1 MNQHEWNDAVERLQR
16 LLEPN
21 FHSMEN
27 VSRSNRDWDTY
38 REYPTYTVPEPHR
51 SDVGWK
57 EISPSSQHVYS
68 KAPEMEDPD
77 GEPLQ
82 GSGEDAE
89 LARKKKQL
97 REIEEKIMHKKASI
111 AMKAVFVESSTP
123 PGVSGNE
130 QLATCEGET
139 LRDRVKEILRHR
151 QHLSYLS
158 KFQSAR
164 ERKNSSSLSKDGVLQ
179 EQHPLKL
186 RVKAL
191 MRRRRSLLPSNSSE
205 VADVPRSPPGRS
217 ITSPAKRED
226 IINKGFECF
235 LSMLNKGADIS
246 LLRPE
251 DNCGEA
257 HDVSLPP
264 PGRSIS
270 SPAKEENNIN
280 KGFERFLNILNKGV
294 DIEQLSRIM
303 SNDREDLP
311 LGEEPLSIQLPDSE
325 SKSDPLFWSERQQMS
340 SEGSLLGISQAS
352 QKQRLNRGALPESL
366 SQTNKSL
373 HTVDNDAELDLSRTK
388 ESQRLSSGSSLP
400 DLSPSSEKQRSDTR
414 TIPLSL
420 SRVSES
426 QRSKSGSSQ
435 KNVSQTNKSISS
447 GASWPVLG
455 QASESE
461 QTDSEASLPGRSP
474 PSENQ
479 RPNARPAQR
488 SLSQAKESQRLKS
501 GASLKGLSQAS
512 KTQQSKSGQ
521 AKKTKDPPTRPHG
534 DLKSGA
540 SLVGH
545 SRTNITKINSPSR
558 EQPRSERLSLPAAEE
573 KKKDRGDHSLGSG
586 SRSKSPVTVKK
597 KEEEREES
605 PSVSEQQEQLQNIL
619 KTLGWN
625 LDVEELSKLATRTHE
640 RLYGKKNEGAD
651 SGEAHGSRPKS
662 SPDRDRR
669 KSSSSRS
676 PLWSN
681 KADRSQQRTC
691 GRKSEGRRRTESRG
705 EEETRQRP
713 SFRDHRKSPSSSS
726 SSRSASSPSP
736 SRQRRSRSGGLKQR
750 RKVERSRSGERM
762 RDRPKLRDRRSSR
775 EAQRDQKDLK
785 HFSPLPYPQNQ
796 MFPRPAASAFPD
808 YFSSQC
814 SHFAVSH
821 SGHYSGATN
830 PYCTY
835 NQCNISPTFSASGHP
850 YTHFPGSVVAPNM
863 DYPDSSFLTVSDWKA
878 RRSSAPRCLT
888 VINTEQATSQDLTG
902 DHEELMGDFRTPE
915 YILEKHNN
923 TPESPVEPEESKVYT
938 KTVDDANA
946 EQLEEEKPPQPT
958 EEEIK
963 ANLRKKLQA
972 FNQKAKNTSQLPH
985 RKVMQPVNSLIS
997 EME

>member
-1 MNQHEWNDAVERLQR
+1 MNQREWNDAVERLQR

-27 VSRSNRDWDTY
+27 VSRSNWDTY
-38 REYPTYTVPEPHR
+38 CEYPRYTVPEPHR

-57 EISPSSQHVYS
+57 ELSPSSHHVYS

-123 PGVSGNE
+123 PGVSGDE

-158 KFQSAR
+158 KFQSTR

-179 EQHPLKL
+179 EEHPLKL

-191 MRRRRSLLPSNSSE
+191 MRRRRSVLPSNSSE
-205 VADVPRSPPGRS
+205 VPDVPRSPPGRS
-217 ITSPAKRED
+217 VTSPAKRED

-235 LSMLNKGADIS
+235 LSVLNKGADIS
-246 LLRPE
+246 LFKPE

-257 HDVSLPP
+257 PDVSLPF

-311 LGEEPLSIQLPDSE
+311 LGEEPLSIQLPDME
-325 SKSDPLFWSERQQMS
+325 SKSDPFFRSERQQTS
-340 SEGSLLGISQAS
+340 SGGSLLGISQAS
-352 QKQRLNRGALPESL
+352 EKQRLNRGALLESL
-366 SQTNKSL
+366 SQTSKSL
-373 HTVDNDAELDLSRTK
+373 HTMDNDAEPDLSRTK
-388 ESQRLSSGSSLP
+388 ESQRLSSG
-400 DLSPSSEKQRSDTR
+400 
-414 TIPLSL
+414 
-420 SRVSES
+420 
-426 QRSKSGSSQ
+426 
-435 KNVSQTNKSISS
+435 
-447 GASWPVLG
+447 
-455 QASESE
+455 
-461 QTDSEASLPGRSP
+461 ASLPGHSP

-479 RPNARPAQR
+479 RSNARPAQR
-488 SLSQAKESQRLKS
+488 SLSQAKESQRSKS
-501 GASLKGLSQAS
+501 GSSLKGLSQAS

-521 AKKTKDPPTRPHG
+521 AKKTKDSPRRPHT
-534 DLKSGA
+534 DKVLQSGA
-540 SLVGH
+540 SLVGQ

-558 EQPRSERLSLPAAEE
+558 EQPRSERRSLPAAEE
-573 KKKDRGDHSLGSG
+573 KKKDRGDHSLGSS
-586 SRSKSPVTVKK
+586 SRSNSPVTVKKK

-605 PSVSEQQEQLQNIL
+605 PSVSEQHEQLQNIL

-625 LDVEELSKLATRTHE
+625 LDVEELSKLAKRTHE

-651 SGEAHGSRPKS
+651 SREAHGSQPKRS
-662 SPDRDRR
+662 HDSDRR
-669 KSSSSRS
+669 TSSSSRS
-676 PLWSN
+676 PLRSN

-691 GRKSEGRRRTESRG
+691 GRKSEGSRRTESRE
-705 EEETRQRP
+705 EEETRQRRSP
-713 SFRDHRKSPSSSS
+713 RDHRKSPSSSS
-726 SSRSASSPSP
+726 SSRAASSPSP
-736 SRQRRSRSGGLKQR
+736 SRQQRSRSRGLKQR
-750 RKVERSRSGERM
+750 RKVERSRSGER
-762 RDRPKLRDRRSSR
+762 RKDRQSSR

-785 HFSPLPYPQNQ
+785 HFSPFPYPQNQ
-796 MFPRPAASAFPD
+796 MFPHPAASAFPD
-808 YFSSQC
+808 YLSSQC
-814 SHFAVSH
+814 SHFALSH

-835 NQCNISPTFSASGHP
+835 NQYNIPPTLSASSHP
-850 YTHFPGSVVAPNM
+850 YTHFSGSVVAPNM
-863 DYPDSSFLTVSDWKA
+863 SYPDPSFLTVSERKV

-888 VINTEQATSQDLTG
+888 VINTEQASSQDLTG
-902 DHEELMGDFRTPE
+902 DHEELMGDFRNPE
-915 YILEKHNN
+915 DIFEKHDN
-923 TPESPVEPEESKVYT
+923 TPVEPEESKVYI
-938 KTVDDANA
+938 KSVDDANA
-946 EQLEEEKPPQPT
+946 EPLEEEKPQPT